1 LSRRGAGIDNRGPA
15 RTEPAVHLDAA
26 ILDTFRGLLA
36 EAGAAGEPEPTAM
49 VVSTAGTDGR
59 ISSRTVL
66 LKDVDER
73 GFVFYTNTLSHKGAQ
88 LAEHPRAALLFLW
101 KSLRNQV
108 QVRAEG
114 AVEPV
119 DAAEADAYFASRA
132 RESQVGAWASEQ
144 SRPLQS
150 RAQLEARIAAFEQQF
165 AGGPVPRPPHW
176 SGYRVRPEA
185 VEFWYGMAHRLHERH
200 QYRFIDGA
208 WRHGLLYP

>member
-1 LSRRGAGIDNRGPA
+1 
-15 RTEPAVHLDAA
+15 VHLDPA

-36 EAGAAGEPEPTAM
+36 EAGASGEPEPTAM
-49 VVSTAGTDGR
+49 VVSTAGADGR
-59 ISSRTVL
+59 ISSRAVL

-73 GFVFYTNTLSHKGAQ
+73 GFVFYTNTQSHKGTQ

-108 QVRAEG
+108 QVRVEG

-132 RESQVGAWASEQ
+132 RESQVGAWASDQ

-150 RAQLEARIAAFEQQF
+150 RAQLEARIAEFEQRF
-165 AGGPVPRPPHW
+165 AGGAVPRPPHW
-176 SGYRVRPEA
+176 SGYRVRPDA
-185 VEFWYGMAHRLHERH
+185 VEFWYGVAHRLHERH
-200 QYRFIDGA
+200 QYRFVDGG